1 MIYKAASWGF
11 SVKAGRASSAEPLA
25 SWIKPREFHEE
36 ILERPSVGYS
46 LFDGRKKSRQ
56 PYGVARSSTTAGVR
70 LGAR

>member
-46 LFDGRKKSRQ
+46 LS
-56 PYGVARSSTTAGVR
+56 TAGRSHDSLTV
-70 LGAR
+70 